1 MVSACRIMAFAIL
14 QSASALASPDRAAPP
29 VGRFLVRLLEAVSSS
44 WPDFLQ
50 GGARSRSPASGHR
63 ACAVC
68 RDQGVGADQEGLTS
82 RPAAPDRARD
92 GCAGLGLI
100 AAVVCAIPAM
110 VVVVSV
116 AEMAVG
122 VGLVATSLVKAS
134 VIGDAS

>member
-50 GGARSRSPASGHR
+50 GGARSRSPVASGHR

-68 RDQGVGADQEGLTS
+68 RDQGVGADQEGLHRDPPRRTA
-82 RPAAPDRARD
+82 PAT
-92 GCAGLGLI
+92 
-100 AAVVCAIPAM
+100 AAQV
-110 VVVVSV
+110 
-116 AEMAVG
+116 
-122 VGLVATSLVKAS
+122 
-134 VIGDAS
+134 